1 LAKQDAGRE
10 AGDRNLSHNRPQE
23 ADMLKHVMA
32 VTAVSAFAL
41 TSALAQTSSPPASSD
56 SKSSPP
62 AAASTTTP
70 PPAASPTTPSPSAST
85 TTPAKPTA
93 STAAAS
99 GKFITKQTSDQYLMS
114 KFKGTDVIGTDDKKI
129 GDVSDILF
137 DKEKKI
143 LAYIVGVGGFL
154 GIGSKDVALEPAA
167 FQMVPGSSATDFKL
181 RLSMTKDEL
190 KEAPAFEP
198 YKEARPAT
206 TSSNAPTRPM
216 GAPAPTAPPPK
227 Q

>member
-1 LAKQDAGRE
+1 
-10 AGDRNLSHNRPQE
+10 
-23 ADMLKHVMA
+23 MLKHVMA
-32 VTAVSAFAL
+32 IAAVSTLAL
-41 TSALAQTSSPPASSD
+41 TSALAQTSSSPSTSPST
-56 SKSSPP
+56 SSPP
-62 AAASTTTP
+62 AATSTPSTPNASPSTT
-70 PPAASPTTPSPSAST
+70 SPSASST
-85 TTPAKPTA
+85 STPSTSNTAAKAPA
-93 STAAAS
+93 STGAVAAD
-99 GKFITKQTSDQYLMS
+99 KFVTKQSPDQFLAS

-137 DKEKKI
+137 DKDKKI

-154 GIGSKDVALEPAA
+154 GIGQKDVALDPAA
-167 FQMVPGSSATDFKL
+167 FQQVPGSSANDYKL

-190 KEAPAFEP
+190 KNAPTFEP

-216 GAPAPTAPPPK
+216 GAPPPATAPAPK

>member
-1 LAKQDAGRE
+1 
-10 AGDRNLSHNRPQE
+10 
-23 ADMLKHVMA
+23 MLKHVMA
-32 VTAVSAFAL
+32 IAAVSTLAL
-41 TSALAQTSSPPASSD
+41 TSALAQTSSSPSTSPST
-56 SKSSPP
+56 SSPP
-62 AAASTTTP
+62 AATSTPSTPNASPSTT
-70 PPAASPTTPSPSAST
+70 SPSASSTSTPSSST
-85 TTPAKPTA
+85 TAAKPA
-93 STAAAS
+93 DSTGAVAAD
-99 GKFITKQTSDQYLMS
+99 KFVTKQAPDQFLAS

-137 DKEKKI
+137 DKDKKI

-154 GIGSKDVALEPAA
+154 GIGQKDVALDPAA
-167 FQMVPGSSATDFKL
+167 FQQVPGSSANDYKL

-190 KEAPAFEP
+190 KNAPTFEP

-216 GAPAPTAPPPK
+216 GAPPPATAPAPK

>member
-1 LAKQDAGRE
+1 
-10 AGDRNLSHNRPQE
+10 
-23 ADMLKHVMA
+23 MLKHVMA
-32 VTAVSAFAL
+32 IAAVSTLAL
-41 TSALAQTSSPPASSD
+41 TSALAQTSTSPSTSPST
-56 SKSSPP
+56 SSPP
-62 AAASTTTP
+62 AATSTPSTPSASPSTTSPGASSTTT
-70 PPAASPTTPSPSAST
+70 SPSAST
-85 TTPAKPTA
+85 TTPSASSTA
-93 STAAAS
+93 STGAVPAD
-99 GKFITKQTSDQYLMS
+99 KFVTKQSQDQFLAS

-137 DKEKKI
+137 DKDKKI

-154 GIGSKDVALEPAA
+154 GIGQKDVALDPAA
-167 FQMVPGSSATDFKL
+167 FQQVPGTSSNDYKL

-190 KEAPAFEP
+190 KNAPTFEP

-216 GAPAPTAPPPK
+216 GAPPPATAPAPK